1 MKNLIIIFLLL
12 ISINVYGEGLT
23 KTAESA
29 ILIEASTGKVLY
41 EHNADTK
48 LAPASMT
55 KMMTLLLTMENIDN
69 GVLKMNDKVV
79 VSKNASSMGGSQ
91 VYLEE
96 NSEYKIS
103 DMIKAV
109 SIASGNDAA
118 VVLAEAIGGNVSNF
132 VKMMNERA
140 KELGLDN
147 TNFVNPYGLD
157 DKDHYSSA
165 RDMAAIARELL
176 KHDTILK
183 YTSVYEDHLK
193 KNDGTSIWMVNTNK
207 LVRFYNG
214 VDGLKTGFTDNA
226 GYCMTATGMWNDLR
240 LIAVVMR
247 EPTSD
252 DRNKDVI
259 SMLNYGKSNYRF
271 KKVLNR
277 NKSIGKIKINL
288 GKKEVEKVYLKDDVS
303 YLYKANE
310 KVPKFSYKIKLNK
323 VKAPLKKDSV
333 VGIAN
338 IYSNGKKYTKED
350 IVIKYDVDKCSGVKT
365 FLRMLKIIITGV
377 V

>member
-1 MKNLIIIFLLL
+1 MVYLKKLIIIFLFI
-12 ISINVYGEGLT
+12 ISINVYAEELT

-29 ILIEASTGKVLY
+29 ILMEASTGKVLY

-55 KMMTLLLTMENIDN
+55 KMMTLLLTMENIDS
-69 GVLKMNDKVV
+69 GILKMSDKVV

-96 NSEYKIS
+96 NAEYKLS

-118 VVLAEAIGGNVSNF
+118 VVLAEAIGGNTSNF
-132 VKMMNERA
+132 VKMMNKRS
-140 KELGLDN
+140 KELGLNN

-165 RDMAAIARELL
+165 RDMAIIARELL

-193 KNDGTSIWMVNTNK
+193 KYDGTSIWMVNTNK

-226 GYCMTATGMWNDLR
+226 GYCMTATGMWNNLR

-252 DRNKDVI
+252 DRNKDII
-259 SMLNYGKSNYRF
+259 SMLNYGKSNYKF
-271 KKVLNR
+271 KKVLNK

-288 GKKEVEKVYLKDDVS
+288 GKK
-303 YLYKANE
+303 N
-310 KVPKFSYKIKLNK
+310 
-323 VKAPLKKDSV
+323 LKKS
-333 VGIAN
+333 I
-338 IYSNGKKYTKED
+338 
-350 IVIKYDVDKCSGVKT
+350 
-365 FLRMLKIIITGV
+365 
-377 V
+377 

>member
-1 MKNLIIIFLLL
+1 MVYLKKLIIIFLFI
-12 ISINVYGEGLT
+12 ISINVYAEELT

-29 ILIEASTGKVLY
+29 ILMEASTGKVLY

-55 KMMTLLLTMENIDN
+55 KMMTLLLTMENIDS
-69 GVLKMNDKVV
+69 GILKMSDKVV

-91 VYLEE
+91 LNLEE
-96 NSEYKIS
+96 NAEYKLS

-118 VVLAEAIGGNVSNF
+118 VVLAEAIGGNTSNF
-132 VKMMNERA
+132 VKMMNKRS
-140 KELGLDN
+140 KELGLNN

-165 RDMAAIARELL
+165 RDMAIIARELL

-193 KNDGTSIWMVNTNK
+193 KYDGTSIWMVNTNK

-226 GYCMTATGMWNDLR
+226 GYCMTATGMWNNLR

-252 DRNKDVI
+252 DRNKDII
-259 SMLNYGKSNYRF
+259 SMLNYGKSNYKF
-271 KKVLNR
+271 KKVLNK

-288 GKKEVEKVYLKDDVS
+288 GKKEVEKVYLKDDIS

-310 KVPKFSYKIKLNK
+310 KLPKIS
-323 VKAPLKKDSV
+323 
-333 VGIAN
+333 
-338 IYSNGKKYTKED
+338 
-350 IVIKYDVDKCSGVKT
+350 
-365 FLRMLKIIITGV
+365 
-377 V
+377 

>member
-1 MKNLIIIFLLL
+1 
-12 ISINVYGEGLT
+12 
-23 KTAESA
+23 
-29 ILIEASTGKVLY
+29 
-41 EHNADTK
+41 
-48 LAPASMT
+48 
-55 KMMTLLLTMENIDN
+55 
-69 GVLKMNDKVV
+69 
-79 VSKNASSMGGSQ
+79 
-91 VYLEE
+91 
-96 NSEYKIS
+96 
-103 DMIKAV
+103 
-109 SIASGNDAA
+109 
-118 VVLAEAIGGNVSNF
+118 
-132 VKMMNERA
+132 
-140 KELGLDN
+140 
-147 TNFVNPYGLD
+147 
-157 DKDHYSSA
+157 
-165 RDMAAIARELL
+165 
-176 KHDTILK
+176 
-183 YTSVYEDHLK
+183 
-193 KNDGTSIWMVNTNK
+193 
-207 LVRFYNG
+207 
-214 VDGLKTGFTDNA
+214 
-226 GYCMTATGMWNDLR
+226 MTATGMWNDLR

-288 GKKEVEKVYLKDDVS
+288 GKKETEKIYLKNDIS
-303 YLYKANE
+303 YLYKTNE